1 MSDFPM
7 EQNVGFSASAD
18 KWADPDL
25 SFKRADV
32 AICFC

>member
-7 EQNVGFSASAD
+7 EQNAGFSASAD

-25 SFKRADV
+25 SFKRAGV